1 MIRFS
6 EQQSPIEQSVL
17 STENF
22 VVLCND
28 SLTLQPVD
36 PAGLVIEFQLVNGGL
51 PPRAQPSAEPKPP
64 QSTGWVMGN
73 FVTSGTNLC
82 YAQVPI
88 GPEGPLDVPAGRYA
102 VWAQCGDQVQPVGQ
116 IIIR

>member
-1 MIRFS
+1 MIKFS
-6 EQQSPIEQSVL
+6 NQLSPIEQSVY

-22 VVLCND
+22 VVLCTD
-28 SLTLQPVD
+28 SLTLRPID
-36 PAGLVIEFQLVNGGL
+36 PAGQVVNFQLVNGGL
-51 PPRAQPSAEPKPP
+51 PPRAQPTDTAKPP

-73 FVTSGTNLC
+73 FVTNSNNIC

-88 GPEGPLDVPAGRYA
+88 GPDGPIDVPAGRYA
-102 VWAQCGDQVQPVGQ
+102 VWIQVGEQVEPVGQ

>member
-1 MIRFS
+1 MIKFS
-6 EQQSPIEQSVL
+6 KQLSPIEQSVQ

-22 VVLCND
+22 VTLCTD
-28 SLTLQPVD
+28 SLTGQFLD
-36 PAGLVIEFQLVNGGL
+36 PAGLVVNFQLVNGGL
-51 PPRAQPSAEPKPP
+51 PPRAQPTDDPALP

-73 FVTSGTNLC
+73 FVTTSTDVC

-102 VWAQCGDQVQPVGQ
+102 VWVQVGDQVEPVGQ